1 MELTLEAHMFVTH
14 HLYPGFGS
22 ELLFAAVII
31 ILAGVIAIS

>member
-31 ILAGVIAIS
+31 ILAGVIK